1 MGDNV
6 KVIKIVIKRIIYA
19 AVLLYGYN
27 LIATQFNMMIPINI
41 YNLGIVSFLGTSGF
55 ILLILFKYLILW
67 GFYGRNISY

>member
-55 ILLILFKYLILW
+55 ILLILFKYLIL
-67 GFYGRNISY
+67 